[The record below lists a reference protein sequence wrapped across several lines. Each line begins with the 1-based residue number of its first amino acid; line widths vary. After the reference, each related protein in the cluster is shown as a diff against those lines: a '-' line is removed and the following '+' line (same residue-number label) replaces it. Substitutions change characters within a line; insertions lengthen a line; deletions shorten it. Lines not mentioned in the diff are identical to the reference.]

1 MCGSQ
6 TLADFLFLKSVPLY
20 LMAINFH
27 DQRPSP
33 TSTFSNS
40 ISGHVTINRDFST
53 ASFERISFIS
63 CGPDVYRQQVSKI

>member
-6 TLADFLFLKSVPLY
+6 TLTDFFYSKSVPLY

-40 ISGHVTINRDFST
+40 IPGHVTIDRDFST
-53 ASFERISFIS
+53 AGVERISFIS
-63 CGPDVYRQQVSKI
+63 CGPGVYR